1 MGSKKQRR
9 AIEQYAVKQ
18 KKLKKDV
25 STLKGQLTKT
35 EKKLTKA
42 AERTERWKKEAKAH
56 KKSASKA
63 GARADLLQEQLDQA
77 SATLEPVPSE
87 ASVQAA
93 SVDAPVTGQE
103 TDDGLGSPNE
113 DWSVVQLRSEARAR
127 GMTGMSKKRKAELIA
142 ALR

>member
-1 MGSKKQRR
+1 MGSKKQKR
-9 AIEQYAVKQ
+9 IVEQHAAKQ

-25 STLKGQLTKT
+25 STLKGQLTKA

-42 AERTERWKKEAKAH
+42 AERTERWKKEARAH

-77 SATLEPVPSE
+77 SAALESVPSE

-93 SVDAPVTGQE
+93 SVDAPAAGQE
-103 TDDGLGSPNE
+103 TGDGIGKPSE
-113 DWSVVQLRSEARAR
+113 KWSVVQLRAEARSR
-127 GMTGMSKKRKAELIA
+127 GLTGMSKKTKSELVA